1 MSLVELAIDDLRCIE
16 RAELQLDPG
25 HNLIWGGNGSG
36 KTSLLEAI
44 FLLGRGRSFRTRS
57 SERLIRYGRERL
69 VVFGRTG
76 GLAAAG
82 SFENG
87 NAGSRWVELSDG
99 SRRVSGDL
107 GFSGE
112 VDAAAGGLDAVP
124 AGAAP
129 GSGNRL
135 GEESDSR
142 RGRWPEV
149 QPGRNTAAG
158 GGGTGRTGYS
168 SAIQSAELESAGQ
181 PVLSQALGV
190 QVSRTDGTTAR
201 ISGSNTKSLTEL
213 TQVFPVQV
221 IDPGIHKLVEEGGHR
236 RRRWMDWAVFHVEHQ
251 FGDWWLRYTRA
262 LKQRNAAL
270 RTHPAQAGV
279 WDSEL
284 VRLGELIAAA
294 RGRLMEA
301 LLPYW
306 KESVLALSGLEPE
319 LHYFK
324 GWAQDTSLAEALAA
338 SKARDETKRV
348 THPGPHRADVIV
360 RMKGRPAREVLSRGQ
375 QKLVAVAMTLAQLHL
390 LQSATQ
396 TTSTLLLD
404 DPAAELDG
412 EHLRRFIDQVL
423 RLKSQLV
430 LTSLH
435 PEFQLFGRPNRVF
448 HVEQGRVKPA

>member
-16 RAELQLDPG
+16 RAELKLHPG
-25 HNLIWGGNGSG
+25 RNLIWGGNGSG

-44 FLLGRGRSFRTRS
+44 FLLGRGRSFRTRN
-57 SERLIRYGRERL
+57 SERLIRHGRDRL

-76 GLAAAG
+76 DA
-82 SFENG
+82 ENG
-87 NAGSRWVELSDG
+87 GLGVVASEAVQSRG
-99 SRRVSGDL
+99 L
-107 GFSGE
+107 GHT
-112 VDAAAGGLDAVP
+112 GGVL
-124 AGAAP
+124 
-129 GSGNRL
+129 L
-135 GEESDSR
+135 
-142 RGRWPEV
+142 
-149 QPGRNTAAG
+149 
-158 GGGTGRTGYS
+158 
-168 SAIQSAELESAGQ
+168 GQ
-181 PVLSQALGV
+181 PLGV
-190 QVSRTDGTTAR
+190 QVSRADGTSAR
-201 ISGSNTKSLTEL
+201 ISGANTKSLTEL
-213 TQVFPVQV
+213 THTFPVQV
-221 IDPGIHKLVEEGGHR
+221 IDPGVHKLLEEGGHR

-251 FGDWWLRYTRA
+251 FGDWWLRYTRT

-270 RTHPAQAGV
+270 RTQPAQAGA

-294 RGRLMEA
+294 RGRFLEG

-324 GWAQDTSLAEALAA
+324 GWAQEVSLDEALAA
-338 SKARDETKRV
+338 SKARDESKRI

-360 RMKGRPAREVLSRGQ
+360 RLKGRLAREVLSRGQ

-390 LQSATQ
+390 VQDATQ

-412 EHLRRFIDQVL
+412 DHLRRFIDQVL

-430 LTSLH
+430 LTSLQ
-435 PEFQLFGRPNRVF
+435 PESQLFGAPDRVF
-448 HVEQGRVKPA
+448 HVEQGRVQPVV